1 MTQYLLIKAR
11 CVETGQT
18 LKAQDLTGTRIKL
31 NQRAIAEDLAQQFA
45 DRQSNRTR
53 LTWVP
58 IVEVYTPSQRI
69 SRV

>member
-18 LKAQDLTGTRIKL
+18 IKAQDLTGARIRL
-31 NQRAIAEDLAQQFA
+31 NQKNIAEDLAQQFA
-45 DRQSNRTR
+45 DRQSQRTR

-58 IVEVYTPSQRI
+58 IVEKYTPTER
-69 SRV
+69 SR